1 MIDLFREYLSFTNRP
16 FDETTVTGVQIF
28 PQFYTT
34 MLLLTAGF
42 SLLYKIVPILLDTFL
57 PAWYNELEP
66 VKRKELPT
74 YLISF
79 VHHFVVVPLGW
90 YHIYQDYTMWRS
102 NMQPPTDF
110 YALDETPL
118 IAFGCAFLLADI
130 INCALA
136 EALSGKPLYLCH
148 HILIITFGEYR
159 QHFRSLYTDDCTNA
173 YSYAIAMSIKLIC
186 P

>member
-1 MIDLFREYLSFTNRP
+1 MIDLFSQYLSFINRP
-16 FDETTVTGVQIF
+16 FDETTATGVQTV
-28 PQFYTT
+28 PEFYTT

-42 SLLYKIVPILLDTFL
+42 SLLYKIVPLLLDTF
-57 PAWYNELEP
+57 ASKWYNGLDP

-79 VHHFVVVPLGW
+79 AHHFVVVPLGW
-90 YHIYQDYTMWRS
+90 FHIYQDYTMWRS
-102 NMQPPTDF
+102 NMQPPTNY

-136 EALSGKPLYLCH
+136 DALDGKPLYLFH
-148 HILIITFGEYR
+148 HILVVTFGEY
-159 QHFRSLYTDDCTNA
+159 QQQSHNLDKDSHF
-173 YSYAIAMSIKLIC
+173 
-186 P
+186 